1 MASES
6 GVNLIKKK
14 VATLKSELD
23 DVQSRAAEAEEQ
35 LAEKE
40 VIIEKVGVLFSI
52 VNPELLFDTFYL
64 FLVGLF
70 VNDID
75 SETRLTKTSI
85 LKLKTF
91 GAKKYQLIHC
101 IITI

>member
-40 VIIEKVGVLFSI
+40 VIIEKVGVL
-52 VNPELLFDTFYL
+52 VFYSNSWTVIRHIL
-64 FLVGLF
+64 FLF
-70 VNDID
+70 SWFIC
-75 SETRLTKTSI
+75 ERHRLRDQTYKTHS
-85 LKLKTF
+85 LHN
-91 GAKKYQLIHC
+91 YY
-101 IITI
+101 IIIM

>member
-40 VIIEKVGVLFSI
+40 VIIEKVGVL
-52 VNPELLFDTFYL
+52 VFY
-64 FLVGLF
+64 
-70 VNDID
+70 
-75 SETRLTKTSI
+75 SKS
-85 LKLKTF
+85 
-91 GAKKYQLIHC
+91 
-101 IITI
+101 